1 MNNIKLNLGAAP
13 IWSKDGWH
21 VLDHKLKKTSGNKIA
36 GDAENIKLKNSSCSI
51 VFTSHVFEHIPNIRL
66 PLILAEI
73 NRVLKKG
80 GTLRILT
87 PDLEK
92 ICKAYAKKDKSF
104 FKKALS
110 EDENIRKDL
119 GYGGMLMNFIV
130 SPGQDTVLLDRN
142 LNRFITGI
150 AHIYLYDYEML
161 KKILKDCGFKS
172 RKAKFNDSKIKE
184 MKIPFHVKGLKEK
197 WQNLNQKFYKRNG
210 LTHIYKNGK
219 YNINFETT
227 GFDRDPVSSLIIE
240 AKKVSNVSKSKLNRM
255 YNSSGK
261 NFNRYAYSLLRD
273 KKIFQKLKRLKI
285 KI

>member
-21 VLDHKLKKTSGNKIA
+21 VLDHKLKKTNGNKIA

-92 ICKAYAKKDKSF
+92 ICKAYVKKDKNF
-104 FKKALS
+104 FKKALI

-119 GYGGMLMNFIV
+119 GYGGMLMNWIV

-142 LNRFITGI
+142 LNHFITGI

-161 KKILKDCGFKS
+161 KKILRDCGFKS
-172 RKAKFNDSKIKE
+172 RKAKFNDSTIKE
-184 MKIPFHVKGLKEK
+184 MKTPFHIKGLEEK
-197 WQNLNQKFYKRNG
+197 WQNLNQKFYKKNG

-227 GFDRDPVSSLIIE
+227 GFDRDPLTSLIIE

-273 KKIFQKLKRLKI
+273 KKILQKLKRLKI
-285 KI
+285 KF